1 MGAGGERWRS
11 WRSVSWH
18 LLALSSERQISSALS
33 QNREKLAQ
41 GPDESGYLSNRRGSR
56 HSMTNLS
63 AYQLAKKKK
72 KKEREKEETQDL
84 FYKALLFLFIENV
97 DFKSL
102 QNKNKLENSSSC
114 KKGHDRRGTERP
126 RRAAV

>member
-11 WRSVSWH
+11 WRSVLWH

-72 KKEREKEETQDL
+72 RKEKKKKHRTYFIKHC
-84 FYKALLFLFIENV
+84 YSYLLKMSILKV
-97 DFKSL
+97 FKIKTS
-102 QNKNKLENSSSC
+102 
-114 KKGHDRRGTERP
+114 
-126 RRAAV
+126 